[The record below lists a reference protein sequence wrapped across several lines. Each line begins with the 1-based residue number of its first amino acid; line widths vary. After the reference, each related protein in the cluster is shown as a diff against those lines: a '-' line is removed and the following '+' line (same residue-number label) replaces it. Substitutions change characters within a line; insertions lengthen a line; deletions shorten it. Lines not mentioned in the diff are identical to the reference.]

1 MPISEIEQKVL
12 DVLGELGIPFVRH
25 EHPPVAT
32 VEEAERYWTGL
43 RATHCK
49 NLFLRNKKG
58 NRHFLVIAPVHK
70 AVDLRGLNRA
80 LGQDRLS
87 FGSPERLKRFL
98 GVEPG
103 SVSPFGLI
111 NDPGGEVHVVL
122 DEELKSSLAL
132 GFHPNT
138 NTATLEISRDDF
150 ERFLSR
156 SGRKVRY
163 LRLEPPPP
171 EF

>member
-1 MPISEIEQKVL
+1 MPISVSEQKVL
-12 DVLGELGIPFVRH
+12 DVLGELAIPFVRH

-32 VEEAERYWTGL
+32 VEEAEKHWADL
-43 RATHCK
+43 EATHCK

-58 NRHFLVIAPVHK
+58 NRHFLVIAPVSK

-87 FGSPERLKRFL
+87 FASAERLRRFL

-111 NDPGGEVHVVL
+111 NDREREVQVVL
-122 DEELKSSLAL
+122 DEDLRRSVAL

-138 NTATLEISRDDF
+138 NTATLEISRADF
-150 ERFLSR
+150 EKFLDW
-156 SGRKVRY
+156 SGHKVRY
-163 LRLEPPPP
+163 LPLRPPPM